1 MTRVTVLGTEID
13 STTQTEAVDRA
24 MTAMHERKGAFVITP
39 NAEYLLQAKTQRDL
53 RQISQSAFLSLP
65 DSIGVLAA
73 ARILKI
79 PLHQRVTG
87 IDFAFSLLKKM
98 GERGR
103 SVFLLGARQG
113 IAEAAADRLRE
124 LIPGLVIAGTSHG
137 YFSSTDEKRICER
150 INTASPDLLIVC
162 LGSPRQERWMY
173 KNSSALHVGLMAGLG
188 GTLDVFAGNVDRA
201 PEGWRKIGLEWL
213 YRSIRE
219 PKRITRI
226 LRIPLIIPVSLRYRV
241 RGK

>member
-13 STTQTEAVDRA
+13 STTQNEAVDRA

-39 NAEYLLQAKTQRDL
+39 NAEYLLQAKTQPDL
-53 RQISQSAFLSLP
+53 RQIAQSAFLSLP
-65 DSIGVLAA
+65 DSVGVLAA

-79 PLHQRVTG
+79 PLLERVTG
-87 IDFAFSLLKKM
+87 IDFVFSLLKKM

-103 SVFLLGARQG
+103 SVFLLGARPG
-113 IAEAAADRLRE
+113 VAEAAADRLRE

-173 KNSSALHVGLMAGLG
+173 KNASALHVGLMAGLG

>member
-13 STTQTEAVDRA
+13 STTQNEAVDRA

-87 IDFAFSLLKKM
+87 IDFVFSLLKKM
-98 GERGR
+98 GERSR
-103 SVFLLGARQG
+103 SVFLLGARPG
-113 IAEAAADRLRE
+113 VAEAAADRLRE

-173 KNSSALHVGLMAGLG
+173 KNASALHVGLMAGLG

>member
-13 STTQTEAVDRA
+13 STTQNEAVDRA

-87 IDFAFSLLKKM
+87 IDFVFSLLKKM
-98 GERGR
+98 GERSR
-103 SVFLLGARQG
+103 SVFLLGARPG
-113 IAEAAADRLRE
+113 VAEAAADRLRE

-137 YFSSTDEKRICER
+137 YFSSTDERRICER

-173 KNSSALHVGLMAGLG
+173 KNASALHVGLMAGLG

>member
-13 STTQTEAVDRA
+13 STTQNEAVDRA

-87 IDFAFSLLKKM
+87 IDFVFSLLKKM
-98 GERGR
+98 GERSR

-113 IAEAAADRLRE
+113 VAEAAADRLRE

-173 KNSSALHVGLMAGLG
+173 KNASALHVGLMAGLG

>member
-13 STTQTEAVDRA
+13 STTQNEAVDRA

-53 RQISQSAFLSLP
+53 RQIAQNAFLSLP
-65 DSIGVLAA
+65 DSVGVLAA

-79 PLHQRVTG
+79 PLHERVTG
-87 IDFAFSLLKKM
+87 IDFVFSLLKKM

-103 SVFLLGARQG
+103 SVFLLGARPG
-113 IAEAAADRLRE
+113 VAEAAADRLQE

-137 YFSSTDEKRICER
+137 YFSHTDEKRICER

-173 KNSSALHVGLMAGLG
+173 KNASALQVGLMAGLG
-188 GTLDVFAGNVDRA
+188 GTLDVFAGDVDRA

-226 LRIPLIIPVSLRYRV
+226 LRIPLIIPVSLRYRM

>member
-13 STTQTEAVDRA
+13 STTQNEAVDRA

-103 SVFLLGARQG
+103 SVFLLMWR
-113 IAEAAADRLRE
+113 
-124 LIPGLVIAGTSHG
+124 
-137 YFSSTDEKRICER
+137 FS
-150 INTASPDLLIVC
+150 
-162 LGSPRQERWMY
+162 
-173 KNSSALHVGLMAGLG
+173 
-188 GTLDVFAGNVDRA
+188 FFF
-201 PEGWRKIGLEWL
+201 
-213 YRSIRE
+213 
-219 PKRITRI
+219 
-226 LRIPLIIPVSLRYRV
+226 
-241 RGK
+241 

>member
-13 STTQTEAVDRA
+13 SATQNEAVDRA

-87 IDFAFSLLKKM
+87 IDFVFSLLKKM

-103 SVFLLGARQG
+103 SAFLLGARPG
-113 IAEAAADRLRE
+113 VAEAAADRLRE

>member
-13 STTQTEAVDRA
+13 STTQNEAVDRA

-98 GERGR
+98 
-103 SVFLLGARQG
+103 
-113 IAEAAADRLRE
+113 
-124 LIPGLVIAGTSHG
+124 
-137 YFSSTDEKRICER
+137 
-150 INTASPDLLIVC
+150 
-162 LGSPRQERWMY
+162 M
-173 KNSSALHVGLMAGLG
+173 
-188 GTLDVFAGNVDRA
+188 
-201 PEGWRKIGLEWL
+201 L
-213 YRSIRE
+213 Y
-219 PKRITRI
+219 
-226 LRIPLIIPVSLRYRV
+226 
-241 RGK
+241 